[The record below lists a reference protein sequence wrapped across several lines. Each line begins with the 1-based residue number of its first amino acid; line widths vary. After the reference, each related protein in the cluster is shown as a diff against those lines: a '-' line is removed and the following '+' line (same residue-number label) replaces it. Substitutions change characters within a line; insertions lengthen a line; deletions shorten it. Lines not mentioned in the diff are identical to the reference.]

1 MNYIE
6 IEAENKSG
14 NILREL
20 LKDAKIQDY
29 YYKIGFN
36 NEIHVDLYNSKN
48 DCPLFEYNI
57 IEGDELKEIVDNE
70 KLQYYMIFLDLFAFK
85 KREEISE
92 IKNLE
97 QLKESKCEF
106 FLMCW
111 DVSYFLIGVQD
122 EEILQ
127 IIKNN
132 CKEIN
137 YKFEE
142 IPESRALE
150 MIDLY

>member
-1 MNYIE
+1 MKYIK
-6 IEAENKSG
+6 IETENKSG
-14 NILREL
+14 NILREI

-57 IEGDELKEIVDNE
+57 IEGYELKEIVDNE
-70 KLQYYMIFLDLFAFK
+70 ELQYYMIFLDLFAFK

-97 QLKESKCEF
+97 QLKKSKCEF

>member
-1 MNYIE
+1 MKYIK
-6 IEAENKSG
+6 IETENKRK

-36 NEIHVDLYNSKN
+36 NEIHMDLYNSKN
-48 DCPLFEYNI
+48 DCPLFQYNI
-57 IEGDELKEIVDNE
+57 IEGDEFKKIVDNE
-70 KLQYYMIFLDLFAFK
+70 ELQYYMIFLDLFAFK

-106 FLMCW
+106 FIMCW

>member
-1 MNYIE
+1 MKYIK
-6 IEAENKSG
+6 IETENKVG
-14 NILREL
+14 NILREI

-36 NEIHVDLYNSKN
+36 NEIHMDLYNSKN
-48 DCPLFEYNI
+48 DYPLFEYDI

-70 KLQYYMIFLDLFAFK
+70 ELQYYLIFLDLFAFK
-85 KREEISE
+85 NREEISE
-92 IKNLE
+92 IENVE
-97 QLKESKCEF
+97 QLKKSKCEF
-106 FLMCW
+106 FLIGW

-132 CKEIN
+132 CKEMN

-142 IPESRALE
+142 ISEIRALE
-150 MIDLY
+150 MIDNS

>member
-1 MNYIE
+1 MKYIK
-6 IEAENKSG
+6 IETENKVG
-14 NILREL
+14 NILREI

-36 NEIHVDLYNSKN
+36 NEIHVDLFKSEK
-48 DCPLFEYNI
+48 DEDLFEYDI
-57 IEGDELKEIVDNE
+57 IEGDELKEVVDNE
-70 KLQYYMIFLDLFAFK
+70 ELQYYMIFLDLFAYK
-85 KREEISE
+85 NIEEISE
-92 IKNLE
+92 IHNLQ

-142 IPESRALE
+142 ISEEEAHYT
-150 MIDLY
+150 IDLY